1 MTRYFCIW
9 VVRKLYGPMFVFFKR
24 SFTVAG
30 SVAANAITP
39 YVSKMTRFA
48 SNIIFI
54 VIILFIHGQDGHNLV
69 SLANAVSHHLANDR
83 RNNTFC
89 RNYFSIVSDKWRGHA
104 MFDGIDL
111 KKNLRCDLCKKKM
124 FYEVGFIEL

>member
-1 MTRYFCIW
+1 MNDALFLYMSRTKI
-9 VVRKLYGPMFVFFKR
+9 VRSDVCFFKR

-39 YVSKMTRFA
+39 YVSKMARFA

-89 RNYFSIVSDKWRGHA
+89 RNYFSIVSDK
-104 MFDGIDL
+104 
-111 KKNLRCDLCKKKM
+111 
-124 FYEVGFIEL
+124 